1 MNAKLSRVALGLLC
15 ICLLAIAGC
24 KTEQPG
30 VVNRVGTIKATL
42 AAGPAAVTEAANEV
56 LNEMD
61 LIVINST
68 STKIDGRVI
77 ARTAQ
82 DVKVRVDSEKVGENV
97 SEVFIRVGKL
107 GDADLSLTIL
117 NEIKEELGIP
127 IYEEEEEEDHDD
139 DGDEEHEDDDDD
151 DDEHDG
157 NDDDSEHDSK

>member
-1 MNAKLSRVALGLLC
+1 MNATKSRVALGLLC
-15 ICLLAIAGC
+15 VCMLAMVGC

-42 AAGPAAVTEAANEV
+42 AASPAAVTEAANEV
-56 LNEMD
+56 LSEMD
-61 LIVINST
+61 LIVINSS
-68 STKIDGRVI
+68 STAIDGRVV

-82 DVKVRVDSEKVGENV
+82 DVKVRVDSEKIGESV

-127 IYEEEEEEDHDD
+127 VHEEDD
-139 DGDEEHEDDDDD
+139 DGGEGHADNDGDKEEHAGDDDDSD
-151 DDEHDG
+151 
-157 NDDDSEHDSK
+157 HDSK

>member
-1 MNAKLSRVALGLLC
+1 MNAKMSRVVSGMLC
-15 ICLLAIAGC
+15 VCLLAVAGC

-42 AAGPAAVTEAANEV
+42 AASPAAVTEAANEV
-56 LNEMD
+56 LSEMD
-61 LIVINST
+61 LIVINSSST
-68 STKIDGRVI
+68 SIDGRVV

-117 NEIKEELGIP
+117 NEVKEELGIAA
-127 IYEEEEEEDHDD
+127 YEEDHDD
-139 DGDEEHEDDDDD
+139 DGDEAHEDDDDA
-151 DDEHDG
+151 EVHDG
-157 NDDDSEHDSK
+157 VDDDSEQVSN